1 MARSAA
7 REAAMQLI
15 YEHMMSGSGEETL
28 GGMIEFVPDRD
39 DAKYIET
46 VTEGVFAA
54 LHDVDRYIV
63 AFAQDWAID
72 RLARV
77 DLAILRL
84 AAYELLCME
93 DIPAA
98 VTINE
103 AVELARKYSTEQ
115 SGAFINGVLGNLN
128 RKLEREKD
136 ESRSGL

>member
-15 YEHMMSGSGEETL
+15 YEHMMGGSGDETL
-28 GGMIEFVPDRD
+28 GSMIEFVPDKD
-39 DAKYIET
+39 DAKYIQAA
-46 VTEGVFAA
+46 TEGVFSTLHVVDHKIAA
-54 LHDVDRYIV
+54 FL
-63 AFAQDWAID
+63 QDWSIE
-72 RLARV
+72 RIARV

-84 AAYELLCME
+84 AAYELLYMD

-103 AVELARKYSTEQ
+103 AVELSRRFSTEQ

-128 RKLEREKD
+128 RQLESEK
-136 ESRSGL
+136 